1 MLGDV
6 TIAGVFRPC
15 ERRWAGL
22 YDIALIVG
30 GSLLIGLCAHIKIF
44 LPISPVPIT
53 GQTFAVLM
61 IGALFGSRRG
71 VLCMLAYIAEGLAGL
86 PVFASGVGLPVL
98 LGPSGGYIVGFVAAA
113 YIVGFLAERGWDKR
127 VGTTVLA
134 MALGNI
140 IIYAFGLGWL
150 CCLMGVNKAVLVAG
164 LYPFIVGDALKTALA
179 AAVLPSGWKL
189 LEKLGKGDFN

>member
-150 CCLMGVNKAVLVAG
+150 CCLMGFNKAVLVAG